1 MPYDE
6 VEDGNL
12 YSKVDVC
19 RSSPLTE
26 KRLTEGNHVLA
37 VAQVT
42 RKDVGSR
49 SPIDVK
55 NVHDIR
61 ERFVLV

>member
-1 MPYDE
+1 MMKLMTGIFIHQKTYVE
-6 VEDGNL
+6 VP
-12 YSKVDVC
+12 
-19 RSSPLTE
+19 PLTA

-49 SPIDVK
+49 SPIDEKMFTNIV
-55 NVHDIR
+55 NV
-61 ERFVLV
+61 LY

>member
-1 MPYDE
+1 MME
-6 VEDGNL
+6 LRTGIF
-12 YSKVDVC
+12 YSQVDVC
-19 RSSPLTE
+19 RSSPLTA

-49 SPIDVK
+49 SP
-55 NVHDIR
+55 N
-61 ERFVLV
+61 

>member
-1 MPYDE
+1 MTYDG

-12 YSKVDVC
+12 YSIVDVC
-19 RSSPLTE
+19 RSSPLTA
-26 KRLTEGNHVLA
+26 KRLTEGDHVLA

-55 NVHDIR
+55 TFTNIVNV
-61 ERFVLV
+61 FF